1 MDSRLQEALL
11 AATGASEVRRLQRVQ
26 SLWSGYG
33 EIVRLSLAGAPMAT
47 AILKFVEFPSE
58 NHHPYGWHND
68 FAHRRKVRSY
78 EVEMHFYE
86 KWANRCGE
94 ACRVPMCHAVQTLG
108 EEHMLLLEDL
118 DAVGFPQRRSA
129 LDRQGV
135 EACLRWLANF
145 HATFM
150 GESPAGLWESG
161 TYWHLATRPDEWA
174 AMPTG
179 ELKAAAAAI
188 DARLNGC
195 RFQTVL
201 HGDAKLEN
209 FCFSADGTRVA
220 AVDFQ
225 YTGGGC
231 GMKDVAYFLGSCLNA
246 RLCEQWESELLDIY
260 FRALTEALPRAGK
273 SVDMRQLESEW
284 RELFPLAWADFDRFL
299 LGWQPGHWK
308 INGYSRKQVEKA
320 LALLSA

>member
-1 MDSRLQEALL
+1 MDRRLEEAVL
-11 AATGASEVRRLQRVQ
+11 AATGALETRRLERVQ

-33 EIVRLSLAGAPMAT
+33 EIVRLALTGAPMTT

-58 NHHPYGWHND
+58 SHHPYGWHND
-68 FAHRRKVRSY
+68 FSHRRKVRSY
-78 EVEMHFYE
+78 EVEMHFYQSR
-86 KWANRCGE
+86 ASRCGG
-94 ACRVPMCHAVQTLG
+94 ACRVPQCIAVQTIG

-118 DAVGFPQRRSA
+118 DAAGFPRRLSA
-129 LDRQGV
+129 PGREGI
-135 EACLRWLANF
+135 EACLRWLAGF

-150 GESPAGLWESG
+150 GEEPTGLWETG

-174 AMPTG
+174 AMPAG
-179 ELKAAAAAI
+179 ALKDAASDI
-188 DARLNGC
+188 DARLNGS

-209 FCFSADGTRVA
+209 FCFSADGEQVA

-225 YTGGGC
+225 YAGGGC

-246 RLCEQWESELLDIY
+246 RQCEQWEAELLDVY
-260 FRALTEALPRAGK
+260 FAELRSALQRYGK
-273 SVDMRQLESEW
+273 QVDMQAVEAEW
-284 RELFPLAWADFDRFL
+284 RELFPIAWADFDRFL

-308 INGYSRKQVEKA
+308 INGYSCEQVEKA
-320 LALLSA
+320 LALLRP

>member
-1 MDSRLQEALL
+1 MDSRLQAAVL
-11 AATGASEVRRLQRVQ
+11 AATGAREVSRLERVQ

-33 EIVRLSLAGAPMAT
+33 EIVRLELTGAPMAT
-47 AILKFVEFPSE
+47 TILKFVEFPTES
-58 NHHPYGWHND
+58 HHPYGWHND
-68 FAHRRKVRSY
+68 FSHRRKVHSY

-86 KWANRCGE
+86 QWASRCGE
-94 ACRVPMCHAVQTLG
+94 MCRVPRCLDVRTLG

-118 DAVGFPQRRSA
+118 DAAGFPQRKRS
-129 LDRQGV
+129 LGREGV

-150 GESPAGLWESG
+150 DEAPAGLWEVG
-161 TYWHLATRPDEWA
+161 TYWHLATRPDERA
-174 AMPTG
+174 AMPDG
-179 ELKAAAAAI
+179 ALKDAAAAI

-195 RFQTVL
+195 RLKTVL

-209 FCFSADGTRVA
+209 FCFSADAERVA

-225 YTGGGC
+225 YAGGGC
-231 GMKDVAYFLGSCLNA
+231 GMKDVAYFLGSCLGA
-246 RLCEQWESELLDIY
+246 RRCEQWEGELLDCY
-260 FRALTEALPRAGK
+260 FSELSAALHRSGK
-273 SVDMRQLESEW
+273 SVDMRALEAEW

-308 INGYSRKQVEKA
+308 INGYSRRQVEKA
-320 LALLSA
+320 LALLAS